1 MFLWNT
7 AFATLPAGIAS
18 LTLFAQPLV
27 GALLGALL
35 LGETLSNLFYLGGA
49 LISLGL
55 VMATR
60 EG

>member
-1 MFLWNT
+1 
-7 AFATLPAGIAS
+7 
-18 LTLFAQPLV
+18 V